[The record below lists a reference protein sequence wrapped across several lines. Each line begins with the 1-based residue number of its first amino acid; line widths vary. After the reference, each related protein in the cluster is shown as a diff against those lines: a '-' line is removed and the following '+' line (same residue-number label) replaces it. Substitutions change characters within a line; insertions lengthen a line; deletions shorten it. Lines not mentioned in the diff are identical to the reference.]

1 MADTVEIYGLFDPDS
16 GQIRYIGKANNAAKR
31 LKSHL
36 WDARHNKRPICNW
49 IRGLVAQGKLP
60 RLEVLEIVDRAS
72 WQVAEKRVIAEYRK
86 TSQLLNLADGGD
98 MPSQTDQQR
107 VKAARASNKAQAANP
122 AQLRLNRTKRDF
134 GKLYAQQKK
143 HPSYQSYFTRLTM
156 KAYAAANPEQ
166 FGCWAN
172 I

>member
-1 MADTVEIYGLFDPDS
+1 MAETVDIYGLFDPDS
-16 GQIRYIGKANNAAKR
+16 GQIRYIGKANCAAKR

-36 WDARHNKRPICNW
+36 LDARHRNRPVCNW
-49 IRGLVAQGKLP
+49 IRGLTEQGKLP
-60 RLEVLEIVDRAS
+60 RLEVLETVDRAS
-72 WQVAEKRVIAEYRK
+72 WQDAEKRVIAEYRK
-86 TSQLLNLADGGD
+86 TAKLLNLADGGD

-134 GKLYAQQKK
+134 GKLYAQQMKR
-143 HPSYQSYFTRLTM
+143 PGIGSYFTRLTM
-156 KAYAAANPEQ
+156 KAYAAAYPDQ
-166 FGCWAN
+166 FGCWAH